1 MGAACQGCLGKK
13 DRKVEIAREFMASL
27 AGLLLRLTQRAAA
40 AHPLLRPL
48 CLDIFACA
56 LRHCTSTGL
65 AANGGGSGS
74 KNRSMAIDS
83 GFNFVE
89 DEIIQ
94 CIIHLI
100 STGFVLPVLSRLSAE
115 IKSDH
120 LKRRIGKQIAS
131 RIEAVASKP
140 FSYEV
145 CLLF

>member
-1 MGAACQGCLGKK
+1 
-13 DRKVEIAREFMASL
+13 
-27 AGLLLRLTQRAAA
+27 
-40 AHPLLRPL
+40 
-48 CLDIFACA
+48 
-56 LRHCTSTGL
+56 
-65 AANGGGSGS
+65 
-74 KNRSMAIDS
+74 MAIDS